1 MGDNLSGQV
10 LGSQTG
16 DEGLEPDG
24 VSTSSES
31 DVSSVGLAGV
41 SCLTDSACLTGR
53 VLGSLAEKSGEEGLE
68 PDGVWL

>member
-53 VLGSLAEKSGEEGLE
+53 VLGSMGAWSSGDDGLE
-68 PDGVWL
+68 VVGV